1 MRMALVQCPPWGSLP
16 PLGLATLKAY
26 LEERGHEAP
35 CFDLN
40 IDYCRERLA
49 DLIDDVGGSVYARPD
64 PLVSGSYEE
73 WDFDFDGE
81 VKFKSAIKD
90 RPLPYQRWAGEVL
103 ACEPRVVGFSLQ
115 STNLGVTLQVAQE
128 IARRDPSVVI
138 VFGGPNV
145 AEAQQGRMAL
155 LTGIPD
161 VLVEGEGEE
170 TAIALLDAIESGAGF
185 ETVAGVGLLV
195 DGVPVWTERRPLL
208 KNIDALPFPDFSDF
222 DWTQYPNP
230 WEIPVMASRGCV
242 LNCAFCYETVYWKR
256 YRTQSGSRVVA
267 EIHHQIA
274 QHPLNGTRQ
283 FGIAFADSLVNGHLG
298 GLRRMADELVESG
311 TDIYWNGQAT
321 INTKMDEDYIMALRR
336 SGCTGLSFGLESGS
350 PLVIESMGKRF
361 DIDEAIVFFERVHR
375 SGIELVVNVMV
386 GFPTETREDF
396 IETLRF
402 LRRIRKLIHMVNNV
416 GSTAIVGGSRLHQ
429 DPDRYGVQPL
439 QPDGWA
445 DRVNLQWTSEAAGD
459 ERNRQRRVRVL
470 HAWMTLMRIPHQK
483 IGPSSASRW
492 SLRLPRLT
500 RVKRSFGQR
509 AVGEVVKAAPQEPP
523 TPVVITM
530 TQASVQRRLS
540 KMART
545 AGVEPLILEMVDG
558 LLAPVGSIPA
568 WSEPFGPEEWAGRS
582 GMGIH
587 NLVAERVQGDVR
599 VSEPRSSAQGVVD
612 VVLTIEGGDLE
623 VTGLTIKAFPA
634 REPGGPQ
641 TVAIVPVVRVAE
653 RAGR

>member
-1 MRMALVQCPPWGSLP
+1 MRIALVQCPPWGSLP

-40 IDYCRERLA
+40 IDYCRDRLA
-49 DLIDDVGGSVYARPD
+49 DLIDDLGGSVYARPD
-64 PLVSGSYEE
+64 PWVSGSYEE

-81 VKFKSAIKD
+81 VKFRSALKD
-90 RPLPYQRWAGEVL
+90 RPLPYQRWASEIL
-103 ACEPRVVGFSLQ
+103 ACAPRVVGFSLQ

-170 TAIALLDAIESGAGF
+170 TAIALLEAIESGAGL
-185 ETVAGVGLLV
+185 ETVAGIGLLV
-195 DGVPVWTERRPLL
+195 DGKPVWTERRPLL
-208 KNIDALPFPDFSDF
+208 KDINALPFPDFSDF
-222 DWTQYPNP
+222 DWMQYPNP
-230 WEIPVMASRGCV
+230 YEIPVMASRGCV
-242 LNCAFCYETVYWKR
+242 LKCAFCYETVYWKR
-256 YRTQSGSRVVA
+256 YRTQSGPRVVA
-267 EIHHQIA
+267 EILHQIER
-274 QHPLNGTRQ
+274 HPLNGERQ

-298 GLRRMADELVESG
+298 GLRRMADSLIENG
-311 TDIYWNGQAT
+311 TNIYWNGQAT

-361 DIDEAIVFFERVHR
+361 DIDEAVGFFERVQR

-386 GFPTETREDF
+386 GFPTETRADF

-429 DPDRYGVQPL
+429 DPEQFGVQPL
-439 QPDGWA
+439 HPEWWA
-445 DRVNLQWTSEAAGD
+445 DHINLEWTSEAAGD
-459 ERNRQRRVRVL
+459 ERNRQRRVRLL
-470 HAWMTLMRIPHQK
+470 HAWMALMRIPHQK
-483 IGPSSASRW
+483 IGPSSAPRW
-492 SLRLPRLT
+492 RLRLPALA

-509 AVGEVVKAAPQEPP
+509 SASEAQEREKAQPP

-530 TQASVQRRLS
+530 TEASVQRRLA
-540 KMART
+540 KIARV
-545 AGVEPLILEMVDG
+545 AGVEPLVLELADG
-558 LLAPVGSIPA
+558 LLAPGGLLPA
-568 WSEPFGPEEWAGRS
+568 WSEPFAPEEWTGRS
-582 GMGIH
+582 GMAIH
-587 NLVAERVQGDVR
+587 DLIAARVQGTVR
-599 VSEPRSSAQGVVD
+599 MSESRSSSQGVVD
-612 VVLTIEGGDLE
+612 VALTIEGGDLD
-623 VTGLTIKAFPA
+623 VTGFKIKTFPPL
-634 REPGGPQ
+634 EPEGPQ
-641 TVAIVPVVRVAE
+641 TVAIVPVVRTAASA
-653 RAGR
+653 RG